1 MRFLYNFIYNG
12 FENKGYF
19 FVLMLLIL
27 LLLFLFYS
35 VCMNESIYTFLYVY
49 IFFYLAFFS
58 SFLFRKNR
66 SVKYFSILIF
76 LRWQNANKYSF
87 ICISKY
93 LRFCD
98 LFIFRS
104 SRPQVF
110 FEKVF
115 LRNFTKFT
123 TKNMRRSLV
132 FRQVAG
138 LRPVFLLKKWFWHTY
153 FPANFAKFK
162 KARLLQSTS
171 VSLVLSFI
179 RISDY
184 LWFCDLFF
192 QLNKPY
198 WFDDSIK

>member
-1 MRFLYNFIYNG
+1 MDLKIRDI
-12 FENKGYF
+12 F

-27 LLLFLFYS
+27 LFLFLFYS
-35 VCMNESIYTFLYVY
+35 VCMNESIYTCVYVY
-49 IFFYLAFFS
+49 IFFFLAFFS

-104 SRPQVF
+104 GRPQVF
-110 FEKVF
+110 FEKVV
-115 LRNFTKFT
+115 LRNYTKFT
-123 TKNMRRSLV
+123 RKDICRSLV

-162 KARLLQSTS
+162 KKHVFCRPPLCHW
-171 VSLVLSFI
+171 SLVYSYFWLFVV
-179 RISDY
+179 
-184 LWFCDLFF
+184 LWFVFPV
-192 QLNKPY
+192 K
-198 WFDDSIK
+198 